1 VEFVAK
7 APLVLFKNLPKA
19 DAEAKLKKLK
29 DAGVRI
35 DRWNWLSQSS

>member
-29 DAGVRI
+29 DAGGVAE
-35 DRWNWLSQSS
+35 LE